1 MRMRHGTNGRMAE
14 YGSSFFPKLDF
25 PTLGY
30 PTLENPTQYKN
41 ITSKG
46 ILIAGAYGGT
56 EIFRK
61 FSNINNLQCGQ
72 VVCYVDIPLFGQLF
86 FGDSRPFTYPN
97 SSVVSRGK
105 IRIFFR

>member
-1 MRMRHGTNGRMAE
+1 MGEWLNTAVL
-14 YGSSFFPKLDF
+14 FFRNWIFQRWVILRWKIQR
-25 PTLGY
+25 
-30 PTLENPTQYKN
+30 NIRN

-72 VVCYVDIPLFGQLF
+72 VVCYIDIPLFGQLF
-86 FGDSRPFTYPN
+86 FGDSRPFPYPN